1 MHVLNIFM
9 IIIVLNKSFN
19 KYFNWKMWN
28 RGVSFSI
35 KYLIKFYANY
45 GKYRNHETRTMK
57 YKT

>member
-9 IIIVLNKSFN
+9 IMIVMNKSFN
-19 KYFNWKMWN
+19 KYFNWKMLN

-45 GKYRNHETRTMK
+45 GTTKLER
-57 YKT
+57 